1 MALMYSF
8 CHAQKIAVTC
18 QKKKAK
24 ALFESMNVFE
34 KVSQVFAYFFIK
46 RYRISSKYSKSAMDW
61 SVGQKE
67 LHSSSEQYKLVKRMK
82 AKSS

>member
-34 KVSQVFAYFFIK
+34 KVSQVFAYFFFK
-46 RYRISSKYSKSAMDW
+46 RYIISSKYSQSAMDW

>member
-1 MALMYSF
+1 MYSF

-34 KVSQVFAYFFIK
+34 KVSQVFAYFFLLK
-46 RYRISSKYSKSAMDW
+46 DTEYRQNTRKVLWIEVLVKKSC
-61 SVGQKE
+61 
-67 LHSSSEQYKLVKRMK
+67 KLVKRMK